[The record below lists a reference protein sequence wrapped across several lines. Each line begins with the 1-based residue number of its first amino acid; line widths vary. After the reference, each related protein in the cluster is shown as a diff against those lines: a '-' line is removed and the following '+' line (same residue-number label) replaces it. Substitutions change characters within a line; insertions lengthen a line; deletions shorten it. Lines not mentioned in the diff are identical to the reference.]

1 MTQTDCYPH
10 LHPLFANGFDVRVI
24 PMIRH
29 HFNLIP
35 PEHVEVMRHAAMP
48 HLRKVQK
55 RLERKDSIER
65 SRAINA
71 QVKRGLAAMAERHF
85 AFLLSELQARG
96 GSGSASRLISAAVA
110 SAQRFAENGPAL
122 RRAQAAVDQIIQ
134 QVAQEHRVC
143 VADILSIRRARP
155 AILARQDAFYRV
167 RLKLGLSY
175 PAIGALFGRDHS
187 SVMNGVTAHAQRAG
201 LPHPDEVTG
210 TPAARKKSGAAHKA
224 RSCT

>member
-35 PEHVEVMRHAAMP
+35 PDHV
-48 HLRKVQK
+48 
-55 RLERKDSIER
+55 
-65 SRAINA
+65 
-71 QVKRGLAAMAERHF
+71 AAMAERHF
-85 AFLLSELQARG
+85 AFLMSELQARG

-134 QVAQEHRVC
+134 QVAQEHRVY

-167 RLKLGLSY
+167 RLKLRLSY

-187 SVMNGVTAHAQRAG
+187 SVMNGVTAHAQRMG
-201 LPHPDEVTG
+201 LPHPDDIAG
-210 TPAARKKSGAAHKA
+210 TTATPKKRAAPKA
-224 RSCT
+224 RSQT